1 MPKQVD
7 HDSRRRHLAEA
18 VCSLVSARGLEG
30 VTLREVATE
39 AGMSMGAVQRCFRT
53 KAEMLLFAQE
63 HVNREVAA
71 RAQARIGDGAAAV
84 MLEQAL
90 TALLAV
96 DDPGLVSARVWIA
109 FTAQAVVDPTLA
121 AAQEQHYA
129 GLTEMLT
136 VLLGAAQDSGEVRT
150 GLDLQQEVDAVLTLA
165 DGLTLQVLLGR
176 HTPESAV
183 AELRRQTGHLWA

>member
-7 HDSRRRHLAEA
+7 HDSRRAHLADA
-18 VCSLVSARGLEG
+18 VCSLVSTRGLES

-39 AGMSMGAVQRCFRT
+39 AGVSMGAVQRCFRT

-71 RAQARIGDGAAAV
+71 RARARIGDGAAAV

-109 FTAQAVVDPTLA
+109 FTAQAVVDPALA
-121 AAQEQHYA
+121 AAHEEHYA

-136 VLLGAAQDSGEVRT
+136 VLLKAAQDSGEVRT
-150 GLDLQQEVDAVLTLA
+150 GLDLRQEVDAVLTLA

-183 AELRRQTGHLWA
+183 AELRRQTRHLWA